1 MIPNI
6 INDKMIQNRNNL
18 EVRRMKK
25 ICTLLVLVTLF
36 ISLIPG
42 IALAGGGVPSGL
54 TLQAWVVGPNQS
66 GKGTS
71 IGFKYSGGFSTNLF
85 LSIPF
90 DSSWKK
96 VDPIEP
102 ILEAYKEGY
111 GSGPEGLGDI
121 FKSSINFAPNVLAA
135 MKVQN
140 FNPSQVGGADIP
152 PSSTTLNSDQTAWL
166 QKIGYSVPSTSQ
178 DSTSTPTDKESTTTS
193 TTAQTESQPQPKP
206 SKQSSA
212 TSTGKANTSD
222 PVQSDPA
229 IGQTVKTPTDPITP
243 ETVAAAKKWAE
254 ENPPSLNP
262 ANIPTKLPIKEET
275 KAQKNIWIWV
285 TAGVSILVLAAVAG
299 RIIYVRHRVAER
311 T

>member
-1 MIPNI
+1 
-6 INDKMIQNRNNL
+6 
-18 EVRRMKK
+18 MKK
-25 ICTLLVLVTLF
+25 ICTLLALVTLF
-36 ISLIPG
+36 ISLVPG
-42 IALAGGGVPSGL
+42 IALAGGGVPAGL
-54 TLQAWVVGPNQS
+54 TLQGWGVFPNGG
-66 GKGTS
+66 GKDTTITFS
-71 IGFKYSGGFSTNLF
+71 YSGGFDTGLEI
-85 LSIPF
+85 SIPY
-90 DSSWKK
+90 DSSWHKLDD
-96 VDPIEP
+96 VRP

-111 GSGPEGLGDI
+111 GPNLGGSGGIVGTTI
-121 FKSSINFAPNVLAA
+121 SFAPNVLAA
-135 MKVQN
+135 MKAQN

-178 DSTSTPTDKESTTTS
+178 TTSASTPTTAPASTQ
-193 TTAQTESQPQPKP
+193 AQTQSQPKP
-206 SKQSSA
+206 SQQSSA
-212 TSTGKANTSD
+212 TSTSQTNTSD
-222 PVQSDPA
+222 PVQSDPEA
-229 IGQTVKTPTDPITP
+229 GKTVKTPADPITP
-243 ETVAAAKKWAE
+243 ETVAAAKKWVE